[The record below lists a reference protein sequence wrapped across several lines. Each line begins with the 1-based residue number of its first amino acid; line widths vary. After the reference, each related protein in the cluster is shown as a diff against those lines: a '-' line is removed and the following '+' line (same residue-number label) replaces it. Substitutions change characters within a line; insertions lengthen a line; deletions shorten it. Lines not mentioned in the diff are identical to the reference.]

1 MERTQLESFR
11 DYCENECI
19 ATDEVEFNGG
29 IVITAFICGRPVS
42 ECVFDKDGNLT
53 EQNVFGM

>member
-1 MERTQLESFR
+1 MEITQLESFR

-19 ATDEVEFNGG
+19 ATDEMEFDDE

-42 ECVFDKDGNLT
+42 ECHFDKNGKMT
-53 EQNVFGM
+53 EQNNFGM